1 MFHHILVLV
10 HPEKD
15 NGPAIERA
23 LRLSIP
29 NRTEIT
35 LLSLVYSRALDAHY
49 LFDKEGREKAH
60 DAYKNQ
66 CTRKL
71 LPIQYELNKLGI
83 DTHIDVRWSKHK
95 HQDLEE
101 IIDETHVDLV
111 VKTVRE
117 HGALE
122 KILLSHNEW
131 QLIRNCKQ
139 PLLLA
144 NPSVKY
150 TSSSTVTVAIDPVE
164 SHDKPSSLNHE
175 LLEVGQ
181 ELSQQLHGRTAVFH
195 CYDPIPPSLLTD
207 IDSVSYQDLS
217 DTIRHRHQEAFSEFM
232 QQHPIAHELEWLEEG
247 DIYDVLPKTLRE
259 HQSPMVV
266 MGAISRSKL
275 DQWLIGSTAERLLE
289 VIGSDIFIIKPKAVE
304 P

>member
-10 HPEKD
+10 NPEKD
-15 NGPAIERA
+15 NNPAIERA

-35 LLSLVYSRALDAHY
+35 LLSLVYDRALDVEY
-49 LFDKEGREKAH
+49 FFDQAGREKAH
-60 DAYKNQ
+60 EAYKSQ
-66 CTRKL
+66 CARKL

-95 HQDLEE
+95 HQDLDA

-111 VKTVRE
+111 IKTVRE
-117 HGALE
+117 HGVLE

-139 PLLLA
+139 PVLLA

-150 TSSSTVTVAIDPVE
+150 TPGPTVTVAIDPVS
-164 SHDKPSSLNHE
+164 SHDKPAALDHQ
-175 LLEVGQ
+175 LLAMGQ
-181 ELSQQLHGRTAVFH
+181 ELSQQLGGRTAVFH

-207 IDSVSYQDLS
+207 VDSVSYQDLS
-217 DTIRHRHQEAFSEFM
+217 DTIRHRHQQAFAQFM
-232 QQHPIAHELEWLEEG
+232 NQHPIAHELEWLKEG
-247 DIYDVLPKTLRE
+247 DIYDVLPDTLRE
-259 HQSPMVV
+259 HESPMVV
-266 MGAISRSKL
+266 MGAIARSKL

-289 VIGSDIFIIKPKAVE
+289 VIGSDIFILKPDV
-304 P
+304 